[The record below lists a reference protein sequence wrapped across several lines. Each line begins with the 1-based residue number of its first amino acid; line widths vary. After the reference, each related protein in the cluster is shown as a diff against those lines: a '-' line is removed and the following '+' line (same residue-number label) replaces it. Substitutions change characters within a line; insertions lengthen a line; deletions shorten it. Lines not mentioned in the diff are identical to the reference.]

1 MENGYVSTRQIE
13 KLCKTDIRFMW
24 LLQDEKAPSHMTIA
38 NFMNNVLCDSIENIL
53 SEINA
58 YIFEKDYMDLEDV
71 YIDGTKLNANANKY
85 SWVWKKS
92 SIKNRDN
99 TFQKISTL
107 LEEVNGSLALQG
119 IRLRIRKEYAIEY
132 MEQIT
137 EEYLKLTG
145 I

>member
-1 MENGYVSTRQIE
+1 
-13 KLCKTDIRFMW
+13 
-24 LLQDEKAPSHMTIA
+24 MTIA